1 MAKTTADA
9 SDLDAAIAELRR
21 QLAALERLQRA
32 RKISEDRQA
41 IQRELAR
48 RAREHLEAAE
58 TEARE
63 SGALD
68 FMAALRKST
77 TPP

>member
-1 MAKTTADA
+1 MSKTGGDA
-9 SDLDAAIAELRR
+9 SELDAAIAELRR

-32 RKISEDRQA
+32 RKIHEDRQA
-41 IQRELAR
+41 IQRELAK
-48 RAREHLEAAE
+48 RARSNLDAAE

-68 FMAALRKST
+68 FLAALRKST
-77 TPP
+77 TP